1 MNSKLN
7 KEHIVI
13 DGNPPEPC
21 ANHSDNRH
29 FADVIQTRFSRRA
42 MLQGSLG
49 VGAVA
54 FLGGTLAACGG
65 SSSSSRPGGVGQPR
79 LGFDAVPAGR
89 DDTIKVPAG
98 YTARPFLPWG
108 TPILGSMP
116 AYMADG
122 SNTGDEQAEQ
132 MGSHHD
138 GIHFFPINGSSEH
151 GILVMN
157 HEYIDRNVIHAAGPS
172 ARPRPLDEAR
182 KEMNA
187 HGIAIVEV
195 QKGANGEW
203 ELLNNGLNRRLTA
216 FTEMELAGPVRGSDF
231 VRTAFSP
238 AGTHT
243 RGTLNNCGSGFT
255 PWGTYLISEEN
266 WAGYF
271 HLDASIDPVPRE
283 LARYSVTGWQN
294 YHWYDVEDGGAPI
307 DDAFTRFQTAIT
319 GADATED
326 FRNEPN
332 NFGWIVEFDPYDP
345 TSVPKKRTAM
355 GRFAHEGVVPVPAVV
370 GQPVVFYSGDDSAN
384 EYIYKYVSNANYA
397 EGMTG
402 DDLLDD
408 GTLYVARFN
417 DDGTGEWLALDFDD
431 VDFQADMSESAIK
444 FSSQADV
451 LVNTRSAADM
461 RGATPMDRPEWGA
474 VNPDT
479 NEVYFT
485 LTNNSGRQY
494 ANRANPRVLNRTGHI
509 IRWKEAGAPAATT
522 FTWDIFVFGG
532 RDVEHLKG
540 YVPSTGQH
548 LTEENYF
555 ASPDGLLYDESGI
568 LWIQT
573 DMSGNQ
579 QAGLTADGDFGNNA
593 MLAAIPET
601 GEIKRFLVGP
611 MDCEVTGV
619 VLTPDHRTMFVNI
632 QHPGDRSQPGNFTS
646 NWPSEIPGDR
656 PRSATVIITKDD
668 GGVIGL

>member
-1 MNSKLN
+1 MNSKFEQPNTVL
-7 KEHIVI
+7 
-13 DGNPPEPC
+13 DGNIPEPC
-21 ANHSDNRH
+21 ANQSDNRH
-29 FADVIQTRFSRRA
+29 FADIIQARFSRRA

-49 VGAVA
+49 VAAVG

-65 SSSSSRPGGVGQPR
+65 DSSSSRRKAG
-79 LGFDAVPAGR
+79 LGFEAIPAGR
-89 DDTIKVPAG
+89 DDAIVVPEG
-98 YTARPFLPWG
+98 YTARAFLPWG

-116 AYMADG
+116 AYMDDG
-122 SNTGDEQAEQ
+122 SNTGADQAEQ

-138 GIHFFPINGSSEH
+138 GIHYFPIDDSSDH
-151 GILVMN
+151 GLLVMN
-157 HEYIDRNVIHAAGPS
+157 HEYVDKKVIHAAGPS
-172 ARPRPLDEAR
+172 ARPRPLDEVR

-187 HGIAIVEV
+187 HGVSVVEI
-195 QKGANGEW
+195 QKSANGEW
-203 ELLNNGLNRRLTA
+203 EMLNNGRNRRITA
-216 FTEMELAGPVRGSDF
+216 FTEMEIAGPARGSELLA
-231 VRTAFSP
+231 TAFSP
-238 AGTHT
+238 NATRT

-271 HLDASIDPVPRE
+271 HPDASIDPMPRE
-283 LARYSVTGWQN
+283 LARYSVSGWQGN
-294 YHWYDVEDGGAPI
+294 FWYDAQEGGVVTA
-307 DDAFTRFQTAIT
+307 DDNFSRFLTAAT
-319 GADATED
+319 GADASED

-332 NFGWIVEFDPYDP
+332 NFGWLVEFDPFDP
-345 TSVPKKRTAM
+345 NSVPKKRTAM
-355 GRFAHEGVVPVPAVV
+355 GRFAHEGVVPVQAVV
-370 GQPVVFYSGDDSAN
+370 GKPVVFYSGDDSTN
-384 EYIYKYVSNANYA
+384 EYVYKYVSNANYE

-431 VDFQADMSESAIK
+431 VGFQADMSESPIK
-444 FSSQADV
+444 FTSQADV

-474 VNPDT
+474 VNPVT

-485 LTNNSGRQY
+485 LTNNSGRQV
-494 ANRANPRVLNRTGHI
+494 ADEANPRVLNRTGHI
-509 IRWKEAGAPAATT
+509 IRWNEDGEPAAAA

-532 RDVEHLKG
+532 RDQQHLKG
-540 YVPSTGQH
+540 YVPSAGEY
-548 LTEENYF
+548 LDEDNYF

-573 DMSGNQ
+573 DMSGSQ
-579 QAGLTADGDFGNNA
+579 QDGSGPDGDFGNNQ

-619 VLTPDHRTMFVNI
+619 TLTPDHKTMFINI
-632 QHPGDRSQPGNFTS
+632 QHPGDRSEPGNFTS
-646 NWPSEIPGDR
+646 HWPSGMAGAR
-656 PRSATVIITKDD
+656 PRSSTVVITKDD